1 MNHTPLQQL
10 ADHGQSAWIDFLSR
24 SLVHSGELRR
34 LMREAAVVGITSNPT
49 IFQKAISAGHD
60 YDEQLRE
67 ELEQTSDP
75 RELFWR
81 LAVRDVSDACDVLMP
96 VFNGSDAKAG
106 RHRDGFVSIEVDPNL
121 AYDTEATTA
130 AAARL
135 HATIDQPNLLVKIPA
150 TVPGL
155 AAIEDMIARGKSINV
170 TLIFSLR
177 RYSDV
182 AAAYVRGLERLVAAG
197 GDPSK
202 VASVA
207 SFFVS
212 RVDTETDRRLEALG
226 GHDDLKGRLAVAN
239 AKLAYRRYREV
250 FSGERWEFLA
260 AKGATRQR
268 CLWASTSTKNPAYSD
283 VKYVEGLVG
292 PETINTLT
300 EKTIRA
306 FQDHGKVRD
315 TLTEGVDDAQALLE
329 RLARAGIDYDD
340 VTDTLE
346 REGVQAFDD
355 SFSKLLEN
363 IGTSIAKLAP
373 VQTGAHTRGRG
384 RPGVNVPFA

>member
-1 MNHTPLQQL
+1 MNKTPLQQL
-10 ADHGQSAWIDFLSR
+10 ADHGQSVWIDFLSR

-34 LMREAAVVGITSNPT
+34 LMRDAGVVGITSNPT

-75 RELFWR
+75 KELFWR
-81 LAVRDVSDACDVLMP
+81 LAARDVSDACDVLMP
-96 VFNGSDAKAG
+96 VFDRSGAGPG
-106 RHRDGFVSIEVDPNL
+106 RHRDGYVSIEVAPNI

-135 HATIDQPNLLVKIPA
+135 HAAIDQPNLLVKIPA

-155 AAIEDMIARGKSINV
+155 AAIEDMTARGKSINV

-177 RYSDV
+177 RYADV

-202 VASVA
+202 LASVA

-212 RVDTETDRRLEALG
+212 RVDTETDRRLDALG
-226 GHDDLKGRLAVAN
+226 GHDDLKGKLAVAN

-250 FSGERWEFLA
+250 FSGDRWEFLA
-260 AKGATRQR
+260 AKGATTQR

-283 VKYVEGLVG
+283 VKYVEELVG
-292 PETINTLT
+292 PETINTLP
-300 EKTIRA
+300 EKTIHA
-306 FQDHGKVRD
+306 FQDHGKVRE
-315 TLTEGVDDAQALLE
+315 TVTQGVDEAEKVLE
-329 RLARAGIDYDD
+329 RLERAGIDYDD

-346 REGVQAFDD
+346 REGVQAFED
-355 SFSKLLEN
+355 SFRELLDG
-363 IGTSIAKLAP
+363 IRTSSGRLGSAPPAKRTTA
-373 VQTGAHTRGRG
+373 GARAEAR
-384 RPGVNVPFA
+384 